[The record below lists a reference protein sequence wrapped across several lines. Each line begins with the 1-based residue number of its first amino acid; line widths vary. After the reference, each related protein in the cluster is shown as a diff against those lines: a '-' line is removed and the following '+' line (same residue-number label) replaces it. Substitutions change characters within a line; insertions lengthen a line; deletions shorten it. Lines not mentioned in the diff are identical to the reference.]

1 MADADLRYTY
11 LAKGRYWRFRHAL
24 TGDIAMPHT
33 RGLSIEDQPRQPKFV
48 AKYEEL
54 LARVERGELA
64 PAPLDRRS
72 FRWLIRR
79 YQDSEEFRVLADP
92 TQRDYERTLALL
104 EEELGD
110 EPFALATRGM
120 IKAVRD
126 SYARQTRKAHKIK
139 QMVSRLYSWADENEL
154 VPEGFNPAARIKR
167 LKRKGGDQ
175 EYVVW
180 SSHEIELFLAEAPEH
195 VRTPVLLALY
205 TGQRANDIA
214 RMLWSQWQGDYIRVR
229 QAKTGA
235 MLDIA
240 CHQRLKAHLETL
252 KSTRSSLKGT
262 ICLTVRG
269 KSFNANNLGSAIHR
283 AVQNVAAMPKNR
295 SLHGLRYAA
304 GSAMEEAGC
313 TISEIEAVLGHRTLR
328 MALKYASQRLRTRSA
343 MTKVESS

>member
-24 TGDIAMPHT
+24 TGDIAMPHM
-33 RGLSIEDQPRQPKFV
+33 RGVSIEDQPRQPKFV

-54 LARVERGELA
+54 LARVERGELT
-64 PAPLDRRS
+64 PEPLDRRS

-79 YQDSEEFRVLADP
+79 YQDSEEFRALADP
-92 TQRDYERTLALL
+92 TQRDYERTLALI
-104 EEELGD
+104 ETELGD

-126 SYARQTRKAHKIK
+126 SYARHTRKAHKIK

-167 LKRKGGDQ
+167 LRRKGGEQ

-180 SSHEIELFLAEAPEH
+180 SAHEIELFLADAPQH

-240 CHQRLKAHLETL
+240 CHERLKTHLHAL
-252 KSTRSSLKGT
+252 KAERATVKGT

-269 KSFNANNLGSAIHR
+269 NSFNANNLGSAIYR
-283 AVQNVAAMPKNR
+283 AIQNIPAMPKNR

-313 TISEIEAVLGHRTLR
+313 TIAEIEAVLGHRTLR
-328 MALKYASQRLRTRSA
+328 MALKYASQRLRTRAA
-343 MTKVESS
+343 MTKMEAR

>member
-1 MADADLRYTY
+1 VTDVSPRYLY
-11 LAKGRYWRFRHAL
+11 LSKGRYWRFRHPA
-24 TGDIAMPHT
+24 TGDITMPHA
-33 RGLSIEDQPRQPKFV
+33 RGVRIDEQLKQPGFV
-48 AKYEEL
+48 RKYEEL
-54 LARVERGELA
+54 LAKVERDEIA
-64 PAPLDRRS
+64 PVAVDRRS
-72 FRWLIRR
+72 VRWLIRE
-79 YQDSEEFRVLADP
+79 YLASEEFRVLADP
-92 TQRDYERTLALL
+92 TQRDYERTLALI

-110 EPFALATRGM
+110 EPFAFVTRGM

-139 QMVSRLYSWADENEL
+139 QMASRLYSWADENEL

-180 SSHEIELFLAEAPEH
+180 SAHEIELFLAEAPEH

-214 RMLWSQWQGDYIRVR
+214 RMLWSQWQDDYIRVR

-240 CHQRLKAHLETL
+240 CHHRLKAHLETL

-269 KSFNANNLGSAIHR
+269 KSFNANNLGSAIYR
-283 AVQNVAAMPKNR
+283 AVQNIAAMPKNR

-343 MTKVESS
+343 MTKVESL